1 MENVQE
7 EVMNEINI
15 LELNIIKDS
24 IDKMVKINQV
34 EILRILKKNP
44 KINLNENNY
53 GVHVNLTDLK
63 REIIDHLKSY
73 IEYVNAQEYN
83 LNEIERQKET
93 FKNIYFPKDNK
104 DINVKNSK

>member
-1 MENVQE
+1 MENIQE

-15 LELNIIKDS
+15 VELNLIKDA

-53 GVHVNLTDLK
+53 GVHVNLSDLPYSTIE
-63 REIIDHLKSY
+63 EIKNY
-73 IEYVNAQEYN
+73 INYVNTQEKN
-83 LNEIERQKET
+83 LNHIELQKNNMKT
-93 FKNIYFPKDNK
+93 LF
-104 DINVKNSK
+104 NVNT

>member
-7 EVMNEINI
+7 EVTNEINI
-15 LELNIIKDS
+15 VELNLIKDS

-53 GVHVNLTDLK
+53 GVHVNLSDLPYSTIE
-63 REIIDHLKSY
+63 EIKNY
-73 IEYVNAQEYN
+73 INYVNTQEKN
-83 LNEIERQKET
+83 LNHIELQKNNMKT
-93 FKNIYFPKDNK
+93 LF
-104 DINVKNSK
+104 NVNT

>member
-1 MENVQE
+1 MENIQE

-15 LELNIIKDS
+15 IELNVIKDA

-53 GVHVNLTDLK
+53 GVHVNLSDLPYSTIQ
-63 REIIDHLKSY
+63 EIKNY
-73 IEYVNAQEYN
+73 INYVNTQEKN
-83 LNEIERQKET
+83 LNNIELQKNNM
-93 FKNIYFPKDNK
+93 KNLF
-104 DINVKNSK
+104 NVNT

>member
-1 MENVQE
+1 MENIQE

-15 LELNIIKDS
+15 VELNIIKDA

-53 GVHVNLTDLK
+53 GVHVNLSDLPPSTIQ
-63 REIIDHLKSY
+63 EIKNY
-73 IEYVNAQEYN
+73 INYVNTQEKN
-83 LNEIERQKET
+83 LNNIELQKNNMKT
-93 FKNIYFPKDNK
+93 LF
-104 DINVKNSK
+104 NVNT

>member
-1 MENVQE
+1 MENIQE

-15 LELNIIKDS
+15 VELNIIKDA

-53 GVHVNLTDLK
+53 GVHVNLSDLPYSTIE
-63 REIIDHLKSY
+63 EIKNY
-73 IEYVNAQEYN
+73 INYVNTQEKN
-83 LNEIERQKET
+83 LINIEKQKNNM
-93 FKNIYFPKDNK
+93 KNLF
-104 DINVKNSK
+104 NVDT

>member
-1 MENVQE
+1 MENIQE

-15 LELNIIKDS
+15 VELNIIKDA

-53 GVHVNLTDLK
+53 GVHVNLSDLPSSIIQ
-63 REIIDHLKSY
+63 EIKNY
-73 IEYVNAQEYN
+73 INYVNTQEKN
-83 LNEIERQKET
+83 LNHIELQKNNM
-93 FKNIYFPKDNK
+93 KNLF
-104 DINVKNSK
+104 NVNTL